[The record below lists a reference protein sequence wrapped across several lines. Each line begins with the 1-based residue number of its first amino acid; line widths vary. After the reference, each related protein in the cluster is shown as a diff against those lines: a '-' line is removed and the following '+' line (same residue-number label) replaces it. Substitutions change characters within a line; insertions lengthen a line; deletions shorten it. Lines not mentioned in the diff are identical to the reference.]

1 MSTGTIHILDSG
13 GDTKIMWDRDNRDE
27 VNTAREHFR
36 ELRKKHYLAFKAE
49 GSEGR
54 RGSQID
60 EFDPDL
66 ERIIMVPRS
75 VGG

>member
-1 MSTGTIHILDSG
+1 MHVLDSG
-13 GDTKIMWDRDNRDE
+13 GDTKIMWNADNHDE
-27 VNTAREHFR
+27 VQAAKAHFKLLRE
-36 ELRKKHYLAFKAE
+36 KHYLAFKAE
-49 GSEGR
+49 GREGT
-54 RGSQID
+54 RGTQIN

>member
-1 MSTGTIHILDSG
+1 MSTMHVLDAG
-13 GDTKIMWDRDNRDE
+13 GDTRIMWDSDNEEE
-27 VNTAREHFR
+27 VKAAREHFR

-49 GSEGR
+49 GREGL

-60 EFDPDL
+60 DFDPNL

>member
-1 MSTGTIHILDSG
+1 MSTMHVLDSG

-27 VNTAREHFR
+27 VNSAREHFK
-36 ELRKKHYLAFKAE
+36 ELRKKQYLAFKAE
-49 GSEGR
+49 GREGT
-54 RGSQID
+54 RGSQIT

>member
-1 MSTGTIHILDSG
+1 MSTMHVLDSG
-13 GDTKIMWDRDNRDE
+13 GDTKIMWNADNPDE
-27 VNTAREHFR
+27 VAAAKAHFKS
-36 ELRKKHYLAFKAE
+36 LRDRHYLAFKAE
-49 GSEGR
+49 GREGT

-60 EFDPDL
+60 HFDPDL